1 MSQPEPKEE
10 IPEEIDETDDEEDI
24 SQPFDEEDD
33 LELEEGE
40 FDEDEM
46 DFDED
51 EMDFDEGI
59 DLGGL
64 LGATLATEDGDTVCS
79 ALVTIGDQLA
89 TQNKILLK
97 ILSSLNK
104 KDN

>member
-33 LELEEGE
+33 LELEEVE

-46 DFDED
+46 E
-51 EMDFDEGI
+51 FDEGI

-97 ILSSLNK
+97 ILSSLSK

>member
-33 LELEEGE
+33 LELEEVE

-46 DFDED
+46 E
-51 EMDFDEGI
+51 FDEGI

-79 ALVTIGDQLA
+79 ALVTIGDQLD

-97 ILSSLNK
+97 ILSSLSK
-104 KDN
+104 KDI

>member
-46 DFDED
+46 DFDE
-51 EMDFDEGI
+51 GI

-89 TQNKILLK
+89 TQKKYYLK
-97 ILSSLNK
+97 SYPPLAK
-104 KDN
+104 KTIKK

>member
-33 LELEEGE
+33 LELEEVE

-46 DFDED
+46 E
-51 EMDFDEGI
+51 FDEGI

-97 ILSSLNK
+97 ILSSLSK
-104 KDN
+104 KDI

>member
-24 SQPFDEEDD
+24 SQPFDEEYD

-46 DFDED
+46 E
-51 EMDFDEGI
+51 FDEGI

-97 ILSSLNK
+97 ILSSLSK